1 MYKLDSAYQFWNTT
15 ANAEKQLLQW
25 LGEIASD
32 DKKSVTSNTIETE
45 QVSHDGLGAVFCFLL
60 CNVNLPCSS
69 VHLQAFM
76 LMNLLLNF
84 DESWCEQY

>member
-32 DKKSVTSNTIETE
+32 DKKSVPSNTIETE
-45 QVSHDGLGAVFCFLL
+45 QVCCGGCIYI
-60 CNVNLPCSS
+60 NMWCS
-69 VHLQAFM
+69 VACWYL
-76 LMNLLLNF
+76 
-84 DESWCEQY
+84 

>member
-32 DKKSVTSNTIETE
+32 DKKSVPSNTIETE
-45 QVSHDGLGAVFCFLL
+45 QVSYASVMRMCCYLSAVRCF
-60 CNVNLPCSS
+60 
-69 VHLQAFM
+69 M
-76 LMNLLLNF
+76 KLLLNF
-84 DESWCEQY
+84 